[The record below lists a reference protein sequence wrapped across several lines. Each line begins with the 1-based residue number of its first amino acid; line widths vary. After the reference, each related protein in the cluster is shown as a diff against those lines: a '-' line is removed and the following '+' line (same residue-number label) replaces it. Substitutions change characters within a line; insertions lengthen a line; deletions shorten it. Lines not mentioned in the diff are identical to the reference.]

1 MRNMDVCR
9 FCGQAFVPNDE
20 DAPEGVRLDS
30 GTSKCD
36 CEEAKKW
43 NRRRMFIASAQ
54 DKLQDVLKYKFNEAA
69 ENEALNKSE
78 GENKIYDFLQEI
90 IPFMVDGDIPS
101 VTLKI
106 KGTGKVS
113 MTVASDGQIKIKRQ
127 ISSAIEQKAS
137 EWDV

>member
-20 DAPEGVRLDS
+20 DAPEGVRLDN

-43 NRRRMFIASAQ
+43 NRRRSFIASAQ
-54 DKLQDVLKYKFNEAA
+54 DKLNEVFKYKFNEVT
-69 ENEALNKSE
+69 EKEILNKSE
-78 GENKIYDFLQEI
+78 GENVICAYLQDI
-90 IPFMVDGDIPS
+90 IPFMVDGEIPS
-101 VTLKI
+101 ITLKI
-106 KGTGKVS
+106 KGTGKIS
-113 MTVASDGQIKIKRQ
+113 MTVASDGQIKIKRSV
-127 ISSAIEQKAS
+127 SSAIEQKAS

>member
-1 MRNMDVCR
+1 MSKMDICR
-9 FCGQAFVPNDE
+9 FCGQVFIPKDE
-20 DAPEGVRLDS
+20 SAPENERLDN

-36 CEEAKKW
+36 CPDAKKW

-54 DKLQDVLKYKFNEAA
+54 DKLHEVLKYKFNETA
-69 ENEALNKSE
+69 EDEEPNKPE
-78 GENKIYDFLQEI
+78 GENVIYEYLQDI

-113 MTVASDGQIKIKRQ
+113 MTVGSDGQIKIKRQ

>member
-1 MRNMDVCR
+1 MSNMDICR
-9 FCGQAFVPNDE
+9 FCGQVFMPNDE
-20 DAPEGVRLDS
+20 NAPEAVRLDN

-36 CEEAKKW
+36 CNDAERWK
-43 NRRRMFIASAQ
+43 RRRMFIASAQ
-54 DKLQDVLKYKFNEAA
+54 DKLHDVLKYKFNETSDEAQSKIDE
-69 ENEALNKSE
+69 ENE
-78 GENKIYDFLQEI
+78 IYDFLQDI

-113 MTVASDGQIKIKRQ
+113 MTVGSDGQIKIKRQ

>member
-1 MRNMDVCR
+1 MEKMDICR
-9 FCGQAFVPNDE
+9 FCGQVFVPNDE
-20 DAPEGVRLDS
+20 DAPECVRLDN

-36 CEEAKKW
+36 CPDAERW

-54 DKLQDVLKYKFNEAA
+54 DKLHDVLKYKFNEAT
-69 ENEALNKSE
+69 EDEALNKSE
-78 GENKIYDFLQEI
+78 GENAIYEYLQDI

-113 MTVASDGQIKIKRQ
+113 MTVGSDGQIKIKRQ